1 MISCEPCTG
10 MERWNTVIS
19 PPKHNDTNLYIS
31 RWLILFHL
39 TQILFGTKL
48 TCLKEI
54 HRIVGRP
61 WGIRNSNR
69 SDWQLKKLNGTR
81 EFLKGGTRVIFWRMI
96 ECLLADMSTNLNVMS
111 KLLIALG
118 ILVDSEIVLSTRY
131 GKTRVFINKNLI
143 NRDRLSTRP
152 YQQRPVINKF
162 DSW

>member
-1 MISCEPCTG
+1 
-10 MERWNTVIS
+10 
-19 PPKHNDTNLYIS
+19 
-31 RWLILFHL
+31 
-39 TQILFGTKL
+39 
-48 TCLKEI
+48 
-54 HRIVGRP
+54 
-61 WGIRNSNR
+61 
-69 SDWQLKKLNGTR
+69 
-81 EFLKGGTRVIFWRMI
+81 MI

-111 KLLIALG
+111 KLALLIALG